1 MDRKKARTFIDKINH
16 IYSSIE
22 SDEEVHKIEKD
33 LLKSYVQ
40 SLYEAIESEE
50 GSTPSKSNKS
60 VSNGIKAEKKTRPV
74 AEVKPSFGMEDLEDE
89 PVEIIEEKEAIVVN
103 PPKAKAVPVPTSI
116 PVKAKVKPALAALF
130 GDQLVASELSD
141 KLRMMPIKD
150 LAGSMSINE
159 KIFTI
164 QELFGGD
171 KDAYNAALKK
181 LDSFSSFQQAKD
193 FLIEGSAEKYKWYDE
208 EKLKKAEH
216 FIQLVHRRYS

>member
-1 MDRKKARTFIDKINH
+1 MDRKKARIFIDKINH

-40 SLYEAIESEE
+40 SLYEAISSDEEKPSAKPPVTKAKKVVAKEPKSELVTES
-50 GSTPSKSNKS
+50 
-60 VSNGIKAEKKTRPV
+60 
-74 AEVKPSFGMEDLEDE
+74 KPSFGVEYVEDE
-89 PVEIIEEKEAIVVN
+89 AVEIIEEKEQVVAA
-103 PPKAKAVPVPTSI
+103 PAKPIPVPTKTTI
-116 PVKAKVKPALAALF
+116 KPELAALF
-130 GDQLVASELSD
+130 GDQLVAAELSD

-171 KDAYNAALKK
+171 KDEYNSALSK
-181 LDSFSSFQQAKD
+181 LDSFSSFKEAKEY
-193 FLIEGSAEKYKWYDE
+193 LMAGSAEKYKWYE
-208 EKLKKAEH
+208 EGKLKKAEH